1 MASKK
6 QLVPSEILT
15 IQSLP
20 PVDSGFVGFGA
31 KEDGLYMKFSD
42 GSEFKLL
49 SLKDGN
55 VILSGTT
62 TPSNS
67 LGRAGDYYINN
78 TDWTIYGPKTIVWG
92 SPTNLRGEDAQSTF
106 TKGDN
111 LIVDNLYDLYN
122 LYTRVNDLIE
132 NLSRVFV
139 LSEQKSYLL
148 ININDFSDNA
158 FNPSAW
164 KLIEEGI
171 YDAPI
176 DNEIHG
182 RRNGE
187 WVPLDFAEKNHDHD
201 IGNQILF
208 FENSLI

>member
-1 MASKK
+1 MNGGIEIINGFTVNSSSPIEKK
-6 QLVPSEILT
+6 YGPYHGATLNECLSNALSNINQLFRHEGLT
-15 IQSLP
+15 IGIKVGSDDLIEYWFSGGIL
-20 PVDSGFVGFGA
+20 DSN
-31 KEDGLYMKFSD
+31 
-42 GSEFKLL
+42 
-49 SLKDGN
+49 LK
-55 VILSGTT
+55 I
-62 TPSNS
+62 
-67 LGRAGDYYINN
+67 
-78 TDWTIYGPKTIVWG
+78 K
-92 SPTNLRGEDAQSTF
+92 DAQSTF

-111 LIVDNLYDLYN
+111 LIVDNLNDLYN

-148 ININDFSDNA
+148 ININDFYDNA